1 MVCSVQAIYWYHLPL
16 FYLISKESVHQTL
29 TELYNKNAE
38 LSKFSKSFE
47 VIIILLKVFLFF
59 IGACSRIVQH
69 SACVLVDVE
78 HWSNH
83 RWLCQCHTHAVCHL
97 LSCDTHHSHQSIIHQ
112 SVLVLKCLDC
122 SKIIHEDQSSYQSIA
137 LCDQDSLQDS
147 SFSIEYAELDTLDS
161 VSFV

>member
-16 FYLISKESVHQTL
+16 FYLISKESVHQTI

-59 IGACSRIVQH
+59 ILACSRIVQH

-97 LSCDTHHSHQSIIHQ
+97 LSCDTHHSHQS
-112 SVLVLKCLDC
+112 VLVLKCVDC

-137 LCDQDSLQDS
+137 LCDQDSGL
-147 SFSIEYAELDTLDS
+147 SITYAELDTLDS
-161 VSFV
+161 SSFM

>member
-16 FYLISKESVHQTL
+16 FYLISKESVDQTL

-59 IGACSRIVQH
+59 ILTCSRIMQH
-69 SACVLVDVE
+69 SVCVLVDVE

-97 LSCDTHHSHQSIIHQ
+97 LSCDTHHSHQS
-112 SVLVLKCLDC
+112 VLVLKCVDC

-137 LCDQDSLQDS
+137 LCDQDSGL
-147 SFSIEYAELDTLDS
+147 SIEYAELDTLDS